1 MNLHKHEFEV
11 DGIGN
16 TEEEEEPSADAA
28 NGGALGL
35 KVAELTAANA
45 RQAGFSQGV
54 RGVLVTQVER
64 GSAAEQAG
72 IRPGLLLTH
81 VEKKVVSGLDSFTRV
96 TAGLT
101 SGQQVLLQLRTPEGN
116 ALFLVVKN

>member
-1 MNLHKHEFEV
+1 M
-11 DGIGN
+11 
-16 TEEEEEPSADAA
+16 
-28 NGGALGL
+28 